1 MCAFIATDDNEANVS
16 GSQKASAITDKLME
30 LLKPKLN
37 TTSNDELA
45 QVFSALVLLPPQE
58 SKFVKTLELLT
69 LRRSHTLDP
78 AQISQLLKSY
88 AYMG

>member
-1 MCAFIATDDNEANVS
+1 MAVIEGHKV
-16 GSQKASAITDKLME
+16 KLFSMH
-30 LLKPKLN
+30 
-37 TTSNDELA
+37 TNDELA